1 MGMSNNIISQKKN
14 LIKNKMDLILMK
26 LLKMLESKNKQK
38 QIFT

>member
-1 MGMSNNIISQKKN
+1 MEMSNNIISQKKN

-26 LLKMLESKNKQK
+26 LFKKKNKQK